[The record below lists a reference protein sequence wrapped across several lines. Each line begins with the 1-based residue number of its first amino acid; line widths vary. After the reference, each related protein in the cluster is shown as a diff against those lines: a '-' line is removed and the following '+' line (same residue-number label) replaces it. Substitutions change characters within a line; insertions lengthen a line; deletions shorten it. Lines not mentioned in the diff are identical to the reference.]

1 MITKEQV
8 KEILTKNPAGITK
21 EELKFVFGIFC
32 LSIKEYEK
40 SEHNLWFEVHFERIY
55 IAQIRYG
62 IKGGMSFS
70 NEYVNMGDGCHG
82 VTMGTVNNTA
92 NLLKI
97 FINMFY
103 DNLLK
108 QANYAP
114 LYNEETSQFESL
126 EQAQEYLEYVQS
138 IKNLTV
144 KMTYRVGLGNVEVPD
159 DVYDSLVKCYDEG
172 GNVPIPN
179 KSDEDSAEASEWLSD
194 NIREADAMDWEYE
207 IEDFEE

>member
-21 EELKFVFGIFC
+21 EELKFIFGIFC

-82 VTMGTVNNTA
+82 VTMGTANNTA
-92 NLLKI
+92 DLLKI

-108 QANYAP
+108 QANYAL
-114 LYNEETSQFESL
+114 LYNEETSQFESP

-138 IKNLTV
+138 
-144 KMTYRVGLGNVEVPD
+144 M
-159 DVYDSLVKCYDEG
+159 
-172 GNVPIPN
+172 
-179 KSDEDSAEASEWLSD
+179 
-194 NIREADAMDWEYE
+194 M
-207 IEDFEE
+207 